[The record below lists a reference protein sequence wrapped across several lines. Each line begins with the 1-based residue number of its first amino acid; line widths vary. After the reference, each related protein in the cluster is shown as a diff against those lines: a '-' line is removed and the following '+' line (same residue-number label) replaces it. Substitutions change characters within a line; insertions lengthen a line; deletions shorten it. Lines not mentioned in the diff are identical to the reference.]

1 MGSSILS
8 PRILKLY
15 HSLPYEHRQQSNN
28 SAHNNTKK
36 KTKGGLTL
44 RLVLKP
50 ITGER
55 SSNWNGRSATD
66 KKRCRVLTGV
76 DGVLS
81 DVTALHVT
89 LPTAPLLWHSRVQW
103 MTDCNAMSVIHY
115 KFHTLKF
122 PLTLSLSH
130 RFTGQPVSEA
140 LRWSAH
146 TTCMH

>member
-1 MGSSILS
+1 MGSSIPS

-15 HSLPYEHRQQSNN
+15 HSLPYEYRQQSNN
-28 SAHNNTKK
+28 SAQNNTKN
-36 KTKGGLTL
+36 TKSGLTL

-55 SSNWNGRSATD
+55 SSNWNGQSATD

-103 MTDCNAMSVIHY
+103 MTDCNAMSVIHC

-122 PLTLSLSH
+122 PLTPSLSH
-130 RFTGQPVSEA
+130 RFTVQPVSEA
-140 LRWSAH
+140 LRWSANITWVH
-146 TTCMH
+146 